1 MEALGEE
8 VMFNLDDHINK
19 SVQHTV
25 NTALGHTKHKILQK
39 VRRVQSSDEFNTC
52 FKNYQG
58 HGMKQ
63 EAKLP

>member
-1 MEALGEE
+1 
-8 VMFNLDDHINK
+8 MFNLDDDINK

-25 NTALGHTKHKILQK
+25 NTSFGHAKHKILQN

-52 FKNYQG
+52 LKNSQG

-63 EAKLP
+63 EAKPP